1 MERDAK
7 KCQHLIAIISHKSIL
22 PFEWK
27 ILWKMEIH
35 AIYYDGEK
43 KLKPNIYKQFFL
55 GQNAHW
61 DSTENEFSAQHA
73 ESKNETKW
81 KIAFSAENR
90 RQYRIFAFEVLA
102 SYVFVRIK

>member
-43 KLKPNIYKQFFL
+43 KI
-55 GQNAHW
+55 
-61 DSTENEFSAQHA
+61 
-73 ESKNETKW
+73 ET
-81 KIAFSAENR
+81 
-90 RQYRIFAFEVLA
+90 
-102 SYVFVRIK
+102 